1 MCVRAYLRGEAHS
14 RNASALDYGVLGRE
28 LLSPF
33 PQFTT
38 SSAFII
44 TLFIT
49 NNVHLDLYGNNL
61 GTHVLVLYLPLT
73 MADLRGGGYGS
84 YSPPPPLA
92 MAIHKIQLSFEA
104 QLQKLEGQ
112 IILN

>member
-28 LLSPF
+28 LFSPF

-49 NNVHLDLYGNNL
+49 NVHLDLYGNNL
-61 GTHVLVLYLPLT
+61 GTHVLVLYLTLT
-73 MADLRGGGYGS
+73 MADLRRGAMGAIA
-84 YSPPPPLA
+84 PPPPIDYGAYTLDT
-92 MAIHKIQLSFEA
+92 IEF
-104 QLQKLEGQ
+104 
-112 IILN
+112 